1 MTPRRYGANGS
12 ITAAATKTIL
22 SLNGSSAVRPAL
34 YDLLLGSNAT
44 PADNSSQWWLLRF
57 GTANGTGTSVTPELL
72 DNGDPAAASTVKKNH
87 SAEPTTYGTVPILDI
102 SVNQRATFRWVAAPG
117 SEVISAASTA
127 AGIGLQCQG
136 VGGSGVATNASIL
149 FME

>member
-22 SLNGSSAVRPAL
+22 SLSGSTAVRPAL
-34 YDLLLGSNAT
+34 YDLLISSNAT

-57 GTANGTGTSVTPELL
+57 GTANGTGTAVTPELL
-72 DNGDPAAASTVKKNH
+72 DNADPAAASTVKKNH
-87 SAEPTTYGTVPILDI
+87 SAEPTTYGTVPILDV

-117 SEVISAASTA
+117 SEIISSAAATT
-127 AGIGLQCQG
+127 GVGLQCQG
-136 VGGSGVATNASIL
+136 VGGSGVATNAAIL

>member
-12 ITAAATKTIL
+12 ITAAATKTVLCL
-22 SLNGSSAVRPAL
+22 SGSSAVRPAL
-34 YDLLLGSNAT
+34 YDLLISSNAT

-57 GTANGTGTSVTPELL
+57 GTANGTGTAVTPELI
-72 DNGDPAAASTVKKNH
+72 DNADPAAASTVKKNLTV
-87 SAEPTTYGTVPILDI
+87 EPTTYGTVPILDI

-117 SEVISAASTA
+117 SEIVSAASAT

-136 VGGSGVATNASIL
+136 VGGSGVATNASML